1 MGSRVPRVRRHHS
14 TFAFLAPGFAI
25 LTSGCSLLVDT
36 SGLSGGSDAEVEA
49 TIDPG
54 SEDSSPN
61 DSSAMDSGSG
71 ATPDA
76 SPTES
81 GSDATF
87 DTSSPDAGADATLEA
102 GPTDAYADTTSD
114 TGCGDVSTSANNCG
128 WCGHSCQ
135 GGACSGGQCQLVVL
149 YTDVTGPLNVTVDA
163 SYLYWTNNQSG
174 AIWRVPIA
182 GGAPTQLAS
191 GPAGAWGIAVDSAQ
205 VYWTNQKSNTVMMAP
220 LAGVTGTEAPVTI
233 ASGQAQPLGIAV
245 NSSYVMWSNW
255 ADGVVSAVPLGQ
267 AADAGAPIPLATSQ
281 VHPRQLRLADPQNL
295 YWGSDNNPGSVVA
308 GNLPMLLGGG
318 SPRTVARGGFGQ
330 VYGIATN
337 SVDVYWVTPGLTG
350 AAMFAPL
357 AGTNATPTLA
367 ASTSGAFDVVVDATG
382 VYFAN
387 GTSIRKAPLG
397 GLPAGGVAATVVS
410 GVAPSGMAIDDT
422 SLYWVETAGRICK
435 LAK

>member
-1 MGSRVPRVRRHHS
+1 
-14 TFAFLAPGFAI
+14 
-25 LTSGCSLLVDT
+25 
-36 SGLSGGSDAEVEA
+36 
-49 TIDPG
+49 
-54 SEDSSPN
+54 
-61 DSSAMDSGSG
+61 
-71 ATPDA
+71 
-76 SPTES
+76 
-81 GSDATF
+81 
-87 DTSSPDAGADATLEA
+87 
-102 GPTDAYADTTSD
+102 
-114 TGCGDVSTSANNCG
+114 
-128 WCGHSCQ
+128 
-135 GGACSGGQCQLVVL
+135 LVVL

-174 AIWRVPIA
+174 SIWRVPIA

-255 ADGVVSAVPLGQ
+255 SDGTVSAVPLGQ
-267 AADAGAPIPLATSQ
+267 AADAGAPIHLATGQ
-281 VHPRQLRLADPQNL
+281 AHPRQLRLADPQNL
-295 YWGSDNNPGSVVA
+295 YWGSDSNPGSVIA
-308 GNLPMLLGGG
+308 GNLPMLLAGGT
-318 SPRTVARGGFGQ
+318 PRTVASGGGSRN

-337 SVDVYWVTPGLTG
+337 SVNVYWVTPSVTG
-350 AAMFAPL
+350 DVMFAPL
-357 AGTNATPTLA
+357 AATNATPTVA
-367 ASTSGAFDVVVDATG
+367 ATTSGAFDVVVDANG

-387 GTSIRKAPLG
+387 GASIRMAPLG
-397 GLPAGGVAATVVS
+397 GLPAGGVAATVAS